1 MSDCY
6 PNEERCINVEHY
18 HTGNFI
24 RTREELK
31 AIIRT
36 REELKARD
44 PGDPFTELEHSR
56 ELYEY
61 RRELRNAKEVAEET
75 IKRLEVEIVELK
87 RKLAAH
93 E

>member
-18 HTGNFI
+18 HTGNF
-24 RTREELK
+24 
-31 AIIRT
+31 IRT

-75 IKRLEVEIVELK
+75 IQRLEAEIAELK
-87 RKLAAH
+87 RKLAPH